1 MVYLCAIRDDM
12 LMQLAK
18 MNPTLPK
25 YRVSSVAAARNTAE
39 NTNIDPLYLGKEQE
53 LQNLNI
59 IFLLVYLST
68 CSWLMAANM
77 KHSVMPFT
85 ARKSTYTQYQRS
97 NIGPEQS
104 EREGDKE
111 EK

>member
-1 MVYLCAIRDDM
+1 
-12 LMQLAK
+12 
-18 MNPTLPK
+18 
-25 YRVSSVAAARNTAE
+25 
-39 NTNIDPLYLGKEQE
+39 
-53 LQNLNI
+53 
-59 IFLLVYLST
+59 
-68 CSWLMAANM
+68 M